1 MLLKLNYE
9 KKNYYM
15 RLAAVYIKEHKFLF
29 NNESQVLNFGG
40 KYFYDFEFITDGE
53 ITIYRKENKN
63 YIDDFYSKGIISIS
77 GIVGANG
84 TGKTSLLKIIHKS
97 YQEDTPVIFVYEN
110 LKQNEIEYYIDNR
123 IGIRNEGGGIIEE
136 SKPIV
141 KFFENIEYNKFD
153 FSSYTELYYS
163 PIYDKSI
170 SEFHSLL
177 NLETK
182 HSEKTLEEIYS
193 DSVLK
198 EVIFL
203 NSEVSDK
210 IKLVYPDFPNY
221 ENIIIK
227 PKKLYKRDFTKV
239 YIDSNLGNPNKGETL
254 KHTIERD
261 LSVKNFPN
269 PVGLLNSY
277 LSILKGGNVTD
288 ALKDIWDLPQYK
300 NDNEQKSHLIHNSND
315 FIKNIEI
322 SILSYLLLNDTFAI
336 TDLSG
341 SFDFDKILNAKSFG
355 ETLNYILAKYIVQ
368 TDKGFYN
375 NPEEI
380 KIDEY
385 EKLIQKCDSLYN
397 RFTVLSGLDTQ
408 IIKEKITIDINGI
421 KAIKDFYDL
430 INKNQHLI
438 QNDEEHSY
446 LNLNVK
452 NIETQEILFEIIQ
465 AYTRVKTYFSNIPI
479 ATIDFIEIE
488 ADKKL
493 SFGEKSLLNLYSTL
507 YEFTLGK
514 NHTRE
519 SENYLL
525 ILDEADLG
533 YHPLWKRKYIDALNR
548 TLPEIF
554 NTLNAKVFDNIKKKK
569 VNSEL
574 KKPKVQIIFTTHDP
588 LTLSDLPN
596 SSIVFLKKVDLFSKV
611 LKIDDAERPTKT
623 FGANI
628 SNLFS
633 DSFFI
638 NDGLIGYFAKD
649 KIEKVIVELNKLLD
663 LKNNNVYIDISED
676 KKVLIKETIEIID
689 EPIIKMKLIDMY
701 NTIFE
706 VSIENEI
713 NELEER
719 LKYLRNLKSN

>member
-1 MLLKLNYE
+1 
-9 KKNYYM
+9 M
-15 RLAAVYIKEHKFLF
+15 RLVAVYIKEHKFLF
-29 NNESQVLNFGG
+29 NNESQVINFGG
-40 KYFYDFEFITDGE
+40 KYFYDFEFITDSE
-53 ITIYRKENKN
+53 ITIYRMENKN
-63 YIDDFYSKGIISIS
+63 YIENFYSEGIISIS

-97 YQEDTPVIFVYEN
+97 YQEDTSSIFVYEK
-110 LKQNEIEYYIDNR
+110 LAQNEIEYFIDNR
-123 IGIRNEGGGIIEE
+123 IGTRNENGGIIEE

-141 KFFENIEYNKFD
+141 KFFEKIDYNKFD

-170 SEFHSLL
+170 SDFYSIL

-193 DSVLK
+193 DSILK

-203 NSEVSDK
+203 NSEVSDNIK
-210 IKLVYPDFPNY
+210 IIYPDFPNY

-227 PKKLYKRDFTKV
+227 PKKLYRRDFTKV

-254 KHTIERD
+254 KYTIESD
-261 LSVKNFPN
+261 LLNKNFPN
-269 PVGLLNSY
+269 SENHLRYY
-277 LSILKGGNVTD
+277 LSKLNNGNVTD
-288 ALKDIWDLPQYK
+288 ALNDIWNLPQYK
-300 NDNEQKSHLIHNSND
+300 NDDEQKSHLVHNSND

-336 TDLSG
+336 TELSG
-341 SFDFDKILNAKSFG
+341 SFNFEKILNAKNFE

-385 EKLIQKCDSLYN
+385 EKLIQKCDTLYN
-397 RFTVLSGLDTQ
+397 KFTVLSGLDTK
-408 IIKEKITIDINGI
+408 IIKEKIVNDINGI

-430 INKNQHLI
+430 IIKNQHLI
-438 QNDEEHSY
+438 QNNEDNSY

-452 NIETQEILFEIIQ
+452 NQKTQTILFYTIQ
-465 AYTRVKTYFSNIPI
+465 AYTAIKKYFSSIPI
-479 ATIDFIEIE
+479 TIIDFIEIE

-507 YEFTLGK
+507 YEFTLGTD
-514 NHTRE
+514 HTRE

-554 NTLNAKVFDNIKKKK
+554 NTLNVKFFDNIKKKK
-569 VNSEL
+569 VKSVQNN
-574 KKPKVQIIFTTHDP
+574 PKIQIIFTTHDP

-596 SSIVFLKKVDLFSKV
+596 NSIVFLKKIDFFSKV

-628 SNLFS
+628 SNLLS

-638 NDGLIGYFAKD
+638 NDGLIGDFAKD
-649 KIEKVIVELNKLLD
+649 KIEKVIHELNKLLD
-663 LKNNNVYIDISED
+663 LKNNNTYIDISED

-689 EPIIKMKLIDMY
+689 EPIIKIKLIDMY

-713 NELEER
+713 NELEIR
-719 LKYLRNLKSN
+719 LKYLRKLKNNPND

>member
-1 MLLKLNYE
+1 
-9 KKNYYM
+9 M

-40 KYFYDFEFITDGE
+40 KYFYDFEFITNSE
-53 ITIYRKENKN
+53 IAIYRKENKN

-110 LKQNEIEYYIDNR
+110 LKQNKIEYYIDNR
-123 IGIRNEGGGIIEE
+123 IGIRNENGGIIEE

-141 KFFENIEYNKFD
+141 KFIDNIKYNKFD
-153 FSSYTELYYS
+153 CSSHTGLYYS
-163 PIYDKSI
+163 PIYDKNI
-170 SEFHSLL
+170 ADFYSLL
-177 NLETK
+177 NLETN
-182 HSEKTLEEIYS
+182 HSEKTLEELYS
-193 DSVLK
+193 NSILK

-203 NSEVSDK
+203 NSEVSKK
-210 IKLVYPDFPNY
+210 IKIIYSDFPNY
-221 ENIIIK
+221 DNIIIK
-227 PKKLYKRDFTKV
+227 PKKLHKGDFTKV
-239 YIDSNLGNPNKGETL
+239 YIDSNLGNPNKDQTL
-254 KHTIERD
+254 KYTIESD
-261 LSVKNFPN
+261 LLNKNFPN
-269 PVGLLNSY
+269 TENHLRYY
-277 LSILKGGNVTD
+277 LSILNNGNLTD

-300 NDNEQKSHLIHNSND
+300 NDNEQKSHLIHNSNN

-341 SFDFDKILNAKSFG
+341 SFDFEKILKSKSF
-355 ETLNYILAKYIVQ
+355 EEALNYILAKYIVQ
-368 TDKGFYN
+368 IDKEFYN

-380 KIDEY
+380 KIDDY
-385 EKLIQKCDSLYN
+385 EKLIQKCDTLYSKY
-397 RFTVLSGLDTQ
+397 TVLSGQDTK
-408 IIKEKITIDINGI
+408 IIREKITIEINGI

-430 INKNQHLI
+430 IYKNKHLI
-438 QNDEEHSY
+438 QNDEVHSY

-452 NIETQEILFEIIQ
+452 NLNTQEILFETIQ
-465 AYTRVKTYFSNIPI
+465 AYTKVKTYFLNIPI

-488 ADKKL
+488 TDKKL

-533 YHPLWKRKYIDALNR
+533 YHPLWKRKYIDTLNQ
-548 TLPEIF
+548 TLPQIF
-554 NTLNAKVFDNIKKKK
+554 NTLNPKVFNKIKKKK
-569 VNSEL
+569 VNSEQ
-574 KKPKVQIIFTTHDP
+574 KNPKVQIIFTTHDP

-596 SSIVFLKKVDLFSKV
+596 SSIVFLKKDGLFSKV

-628 SNLFS
+628 SNLLS

-638 NDGLIGYFAKD
+638 NDGLIGDFAKD
-649 KIEKVIVELNKLLD
+649 KIEKVIIELNILLNQ
-663 LKNNNVYIDISED
+663 KNNEEYIDISED
-676 KKVLIKETIEIID
+676 KKTLIKETVHIID

-713 NELEER
+713 SELEER
-719 LKYLRNLKSN
+719 LKYLRNLKNN

>member
-1 MLLKLNYE
+1 
-9 KKNYYM
+9 M
-15 RLAAVYIKEHKFLF
+15 RLVAVYIKEHKFLF

-40 KYFYDFEFITDGE
+40 KYFYDFEFITNSE

-97 YQEDTPVIFVYEN
+97 YQEDTPAIFVYEN
-110 LKQNEIEYYIDNR
+110 LKQNKIEYYIDNR
-123 IGIRNEGGGIIEE
+123 IGIRNENGGIIEE

-141 KFFENIEYNKFD
+141 KFIDNIEYNKFD
-153 FSSYTELYYS
+153 FSSYTGLYYS
-163 PIYDKSI
+163 PIYDKNIADFYSI
-170 SEFHSLL
+170 L
-177 NLETK
+177 NLETN

-198 EVIFL
+198 EMIFL
-203 NSEVSDK
+203 NSEVSNK
-210 IKLVYPDFPNY
+210 IKIIYPDFPNY
-221 ENIIIK
+221 DNIIIK
-227 PKKLYKRDFTKV
+227 PKKLHKRDFTKV

-254 KHTIERD
+254 KYTIESD
-261 LSVKNFPN
+261 LLNKNFPN
-269 PVGLLNSY
+269 TENHLRYY
-277 LSILKGGNVTD
+277 LSKLNNGNVTD

-300 NDNEQKSHLIHNSND
+300 NDNEQKSHLIHNSNN

-341 SFDFDKILNAKSFG
+341 SFDFEKILKSKSFE

-380 KIDEY
+380 KIDQY
-385 EKLIQKCDSLYN
+385 EKLIQKCDTLYN
-397 RFTVLSGLDTQ
+397 RFTVLSGLDTK

-438 QNDEEHSY
+438 QNNEEHSY

-452 NIETQEILFEIIQ
+452 NLETQKILFETIQ
-465 AYTRVKTYFSNIPI
+465 AYTKVKTYFSNIPI

-554 NTLNAKVFDNIKKKK
+554 NTLNAKIFDNIKKKK
-569 VNSEL
+569 VNSEQ

-596 SSIVFLKKVDLFSKV
+596 SSIVFLKKVNLFSKV

-628 SNLFS
+628 SNLLS

-638 NDGLIGYFAKD
+638 NDGLIGDFAKD

-663 LKNNNVYIDISED
+663 LKSNNGYVDISED
-676 KKVLIKETIEIID
+676 KKILIKKTIDIID
-689 EPIIKMKLIDMY
+689 ESIIKMKLVDMY

>member
-1 MLLKLNYE
+1 
-9 KKNYYM
+9 M
-15 RLAAVYIKEHKFLF
+15 RLVAVYIKEHKFLF
-29 NNESQVLNFGG
+29 NNESQVLNLGG
-40 KYFYDFEFITDGE
+40 KYFYDFESITDRE

-97 YQEDTPVIFVYEN
+97 YQEDTSSIFVYEK
-110 LKQNEIEYYIDNR
+110 LAQNEIEYFIDNR
-123 IGIRNEGGGIIEE
+123 IGTRNENRGIIEE

-141 KFFENIEYNKFD
+141 KFFENIDYNKFD

-170 SEFHSLL
+170 SDFYSIL

-182 HSEKTLEEIYS
+182 HSEKTLDEIYS
-193 DSVLK
+193 DSILK

-203 NSEVSDK
+203 NSELSDK
-210 IKLVYPDFPNY
+210 IKIIYPDFPNY

-227 PKKLYKRDFTKV
+227 PKKLHKRDFTKV

-254 KHTIERD
+254 KYTIESD
-261 LSVKNFPN
+261 LLNKNFPN
-269 PVGLLNSY
+269 SENHLRYY
-277 LSILKGGNVTD
+277 LSKLNNGNVTD
-288 ALKDIWDLPQYK
+288 ALNDIWNLPQYK
-300 NDNEQKSHLIHNSND
+300 NDDEQKSYLIHNSND
-315 FIKNIEI
+315 FIKNLEI

-336 TDLSG
+336 TALSG
-341 SFDFDKILNAKSFG
+341 SFNFEKILNAKNFE
-355 ETLNYILAKYIVQ
+355 ETLNYMLAKYIVQ

-380 KIDEY
+380 KINEY
-385 EKLIQKCDSLYN
+385 EKLIQKCDTLYN
-397 RFTVLSGLDTQ
+397 RFTVLSGLDTK
-408 IIKEKITIDINGI
+408 IIKEKIVNDINGI

-430 INKNQHLI
+430 IIKNQHLI
-438 QNDEEHSY
+438 QNNEENSY

-452 NIETQEILFEIIQ
+452 NQKTQTILFYTIQ
-465 AYTRVKTYFSNIPI
+465 AYTDVKKYFSSIPI
-479 ATIDFIEIE
+479 TMIDFIEIE

-507 YEFTLGK
+507 YEFTLGTD
-514 NHTRE
+514 HTRE

-569 VNSEL
+569 VKSDQNN
-574 KKPKVQIIFTTHDP
+574 PKIQIIFTTHDP

-596 SSIVFLKKVDLFSKV
+596 SSIVFLKKIDFFSKV

-628 SNLFS
+628 SNLLS

-638 NDGLIGYFAKD
+638 DDGLIGDFAKD
-649 KIEKVIVELNKLLD
+649 KIEKIIIQLNELLD
-663 LKNNNVYIDISED
+663 LKNNNGYVDISED
-676 KKVLIKETIEIID
+676 KKILIKKTIDIID
-689 EPIIKMKLIDMY
+689 ESIIKIKLIDMY

-713 NELEER
+713 NELEVR
-719 LKYLRNLKSN
+719 LKYLRNLKSNQND